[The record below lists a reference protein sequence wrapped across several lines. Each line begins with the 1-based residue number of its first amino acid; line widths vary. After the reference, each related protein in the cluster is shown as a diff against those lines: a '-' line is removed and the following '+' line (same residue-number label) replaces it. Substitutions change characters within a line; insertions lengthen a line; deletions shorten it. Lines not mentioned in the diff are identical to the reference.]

1 MNFREDTKRK
11 KHGTIDLKKIE
22 AFQTTHNFDLI
33 RVISKEADKIIY
45 RKTESDY
52 DIYYNIL
59 WEEE

>member
-33 RVISKEADKIIY
+33 RVISKEADEIIY
-45 RKTESDY
+45 RKT
-52 DIYYNIL
+52 NRKRL
-59 WEEE
+59 RHLL